1 MNSIKKTEP
10 LKTVRYDCEAAVAPT
25 TNVSSGIGY
34 RITRSKYGWYVRCA
48 QVTQV
53 PEDLIFAGA
62 CSHLMSPIATLRVG
76 EGKVQF
82 HAHEDTLCKL
92 PFFNAALQGMFKEA
106 TEKTISMPVD
116 DPTHVS
122 ALLEFLYMGSYT
134 YTYYPASVMVPEGST
149 TPAGDLN
156 EGLYH
161 LGVYVVAAK
170 YDASVL
176 ALIALKNF
184 KAVAIELESICALQ
198 LWLAAYTED
207 LRLPR
212 CRQEFDQYSSGQ
224 GLVSWV
230 QGLFREH
237 EEVMEGV
244 LEQCPLLTADLL
256 RISTGDA

>member
-1 MNSIKKTEP
+1 
-10 LKTVRYDCEAAVAPT
+10 
-25 TNVSSGIGY
+25 
-34 RITRSKYGWYVRCA
+34 
-48 QVTQV
+48 
-53 PEDLIFAGA
+53 
-62 CSHLMSPIATLRVG
+62 MSPIATLCVG
-76 EGKVQF
+76 EEKVQF
-82 HAHEDTLCKL
+82 HAHEDTLCTL
-92 PFFNAALQGMFKEA
+92 SFFKAALHGMFKEA
-106 TEKTISMPVD
+106 TDKAISMPDD

-122 ALLEFLYMGSYT
+122 ALLEFLYTGSYT
-134 YTYYPASVMVPEGST
+134 YTYYPSSAMLPEGST

-176 ALIALKNF
+176 ASIALKNF
-184 KAVAIELESICALQ
+184 KAVAIELESVCALQ
-198 LWLAAYTED
+198 LWLSAYAKD

-212 CRQEFDQYSSGQ
+212 CRQEFDRYSSGQ

-237 EEVMEGV
+237 EEVMEDV
-244 LEQCPLLTADLL
+244 LEQCPMLAADLL